1 MTTNDKLKR
10 KHDIAYACFIPPGLV
25 YLIGGIAPY
34 LAMDT
39 GTAGGVGFLILIPL
53 ALAALTS
60 VPLGLY
66 YSLPFWRDRV
76 LVFLAVITLIMLV
89 QLFAEWGPVKFRNL
103 AGLLYGVTVLLIE
116 ASWFL
121 LRRGRTYTA

>member
-1 MTTNDKLKR
+1 MATNNQLKR

-53 ALAALTS
+53 ALAVLAS

-66 YSLPFWRDRV
+66 YSLLFWRDRV

-89 QLFAEWGPVKFRNL
+89 QLFAELGSVKFRNL
-103 AGLLYGVTVLLIE
+103 VGLLYGVTVLLIE
-116 ASWFL
+116 TNWFL
-121 LRRGRTYTA
+121 MRRGRIYTA